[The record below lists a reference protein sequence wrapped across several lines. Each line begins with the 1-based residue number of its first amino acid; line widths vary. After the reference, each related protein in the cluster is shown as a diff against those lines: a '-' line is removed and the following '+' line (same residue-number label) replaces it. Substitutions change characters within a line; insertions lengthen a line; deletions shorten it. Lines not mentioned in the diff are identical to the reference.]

1 MGRKQSQPD
10 RLNTRQRN
18 SSSTRD
24 HHTLSR
30 RRSSEATRNRSIV
43 RNQLIQERNGDR
55 NERKNSALSINENE
69 KNKNSGRLRERADI
83 KEESSSRLR
92 HPIKRDK
99 KSVKSTQGSSQKST
113 KVRYKNLPKM
123 RSCSVTFSGIE
134 FVFLGRR
141 TRVNHH
147 GN

>member
-30 RRSSEATRNRSIV
+30 RRSSETTRNRSIV
-43 RNQLIQERNGDR
+43 RNQLVQERNGDR

-69 KNKNSGRLRERADI
+69 KNKNSGRLRERAEI
-83 KEESSSRLR
+83 KEESSSRLK
-92 HPIKRDK
+92 HPIRRDK

-113 KVRYKNLPKM
+113 KVGLNN
-123 RSCSVTFSGIE
+123 SE
-134 FVFLGRR
+134 FKKFECP
-141 TRVNHH
+141 
-147 GN
+147 

>member
-43 RNQLIQERNGDR
+43 RNQLIHERNGDR

-92 HPIKRDK
+92 QPIKRDK

-113 KVRYKNLPKM
+113 KVRSLK
-123 RSCSVTFSGIE
+123 S
-134 FVFLGRR
+134 
-141 TRVNHH
+141 
-147 GN
+147 

>member
-55 NERKNSALSINENE
+55 NERKNSALSINEND

-113 KVRYKNLPKM
+113 KVRNKNLPKM
-123 RSCSVTFSGIE
+123 RNCPITLIDIQ
-134 FVFLGRR
+134 FVF
-141 TRVNHH
+141 
-147 GN
+147 

>member
-43 RNQLIQERNGDR
+43 RNQLVQERNGDR
-55 NERKNSALSINENE
+55 NERKNSALSINEND
-69 KNKNSGRLRERADI
+69 KNKNSGRLRERTDI

-113 KVRYKNLPKM
+113 KVHLLKSRKFITRYN
-123 RSCSVTFSGIE
+123 SQGFSTFE
-134 FVFLGRR
+134 
-141 TRVNHH
+141 N
-147 GN
+147 